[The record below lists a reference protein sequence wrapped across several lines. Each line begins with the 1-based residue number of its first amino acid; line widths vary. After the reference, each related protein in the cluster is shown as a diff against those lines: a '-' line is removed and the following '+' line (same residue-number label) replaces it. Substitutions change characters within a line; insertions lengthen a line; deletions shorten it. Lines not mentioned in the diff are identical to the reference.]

1 MGFVDMEAS
10 WMSTAPIFGVTL
22 GVWVRSAEIV
32 EGVIAFCAAA
42 MAVLMLPVWPGIRST
57 LASRSHRFA
66 AVWFTILAG
75 LLLLSALLVRDM
87 LAPDQTFRT
96 VMVIAGLS
104 LAVVGMAIWFA
115 ASLRSK
121 GDWILDYEFRGFS
134 GRAVPS
140 FIAACWFG
148 CLTAWIIKVFP
159 QADALALT
167 AAFGCIA
174 FVVLA
179 VVTNI
184 FARPK
189 FLIPVVMRSTPGT
202 LDSRLA
208 ARARRKGR
216 PTGGRRI
223 KVPDLVTV
231 IVDRGQ
237 DSGWHGWSADLEDL
251 KLDANTL
258 QEIDHAAQTD
268 LHRRFA
274 NPGQRSKLSLQF
286 LVEEKSAANLPPMPG
301 VPKDR
306 LFEAKPRSSGGYTA
320 QSVEQPDLELR
331 ADNLD
336 VLPSKAMATGS
347 KTVRLTWSHD
357 LAL

>member
-1 MGFVDMEAS
+1 VSA
-10 WMSTAPIFGVTL
+10 APIFGVTL
-22 GVWVRSAEIV
+22 AIWIRSAEVV
-32 EGVIAFCAAA
+32 EGVIAFSAWA

-57 LASRSHRFA
+57 LASRSRRYA

-87 LAPDQTFRT
+87 LAPDQTFRA

-121 GDWILDYEFRGFS
+121 GDWIRDYEFRGFS

-179 VVTNI
+179 VVTNT

-189 FLIPVVMRSTPGT
+189 FLIPVVMRDTPEGPE
-202 LDSRLA
+202 SRLA
-208 ARARRKGR
+208 ARARRKQR

-231 IVDRGQ
+231 IVDRKP

-251 KLDANTL
+251 ELDANTL
-258 QEIDHAAQTD
+258 EEIDNAAQTD

-274 NPGQRSKLSLQF
+274 NPG
-286 LVEEKSAANLPPMPG
+286 
-301 VPKDR
+301 
-306 LFEAKPRSSGGYTA
+306 
-320 QSVEQPDLELR
+320 
-331 ADNLD
+331 
-336 VLPSKAMATGS
+336 
-347 KTVRLTWSHD
+347 
-357 LAL
+357 